1 MLNPKEIGFRIK
13 QRREELGLTLED
25 IASYVKVA
33 RSTIQR
39 YEAGSISRPK
49 LPVLYSI
56 SQALRVSPDWLLGI
70 TDDPIPSKSLNAE
83 SNAAF
88 DRTLTSDAPVAPSK
102 KAPSISDEAMRMAR
116 DYDKLDNWGR
126 QAVRDLA
133 DTELARM
140 EDEARFMNSAAL
152 EDEPKII
159 NLYAEPAAAGIAVP
173 TMGVDFEPYT
183 LKPDDPHGAAFA
195 VRLQGDSMEPY
206 FPDGSIVFVNHDAM
220 VNGDI
225 GIFCVDSGTVCK
237 QYYRDPLGMVY
248 LFSLNRNRSDAD
260 VILGPSSN
268 RTLICQGR
276 VITKRRFPIPV

>member
-1 MLNPKEIGFRIK
+1 MTFGDRVRTYRKAKGLTQEALAKAIGVSKTTITGY
-13 QRREELGLTLED
+13 ELGYREPD
-25 IASYVKVA
+25 VEKI
-33 RSTIQR
+33 
-39 YEAGSISRPK
+39 K
-49 LPVLYSI
+49 LL
-56 SQALRVSPDWLLGI
+56 
-70 TDDPIPSKSLNAE
+70 
-83 SNAAF
+83 
-88 DRTLTSDAPVAPSK
+88 SDALGVTGDDLLNTGFSKVK
-102 KAPSISDEAMRMAR
+102 KAPSVSDEAMRMAR

-126 QAVRDLA
+126 QAVRDLT

-140 EDEARFMNSAAL
+140 EDEARFMDGATM
-152 EDEPKII
+152 EEEPKVI

-183 LKPDDPHGAAFA
+183 LKPDDPQGAAFA

-248 LFSLNRNRSDAD
+248 LFSLNRKRSDAD

-276 VITKRRFPIPV
+276 VITKRRFPIPM

>member
-1 MLNPKEIGFRIK
+1 MNNIKRLRNEKGLNMRETANLLNIPYTTYVNYEKGTREPNSEMLVRLADFYNTTVDFLLE
-13 QRREELGLTLED
+13 RE
-25 IASYVKVA
+25 V
-33 RSTIQR
+33 ST
-39 YEAGSISRPK
+39 
-49 LPVLYSI
+49 
-56 SQALRVSPDWLLGI
+56 
-70 TDDPIPSKSLNAE
+70 
-83 SNAAF
+83 
-88 DRTLTSDAPVAPSK
+88 PSK
-102 KAPSISDEAMRMAR
+102 KAPSVSDEAMRMAR

-126 QAVRDLA
+126 QAVRDLT

-140 EDEARFMNSAAL
+140 EDEARFMNSAAM
-152 EDEPKII
+152 EEKPKII

-183 LKPDDPHGAAFA
+183 LKPDDPQGAAFA

-276 VITKRRFPIPV
+276 VITKRRFPIPM

>member
-1 MLNPKEIGFRIK
+1 MTFGDRVRTYRKAKGLTQEALAKAIGVSKTTITGY
-13 QRREELGLTLED
+13 ELGYREPD
-25 IASYVKVA
+25 VEKI
-33 RSTIQR
+33 
-39 YEAGSISRPK
+39 K
-49 LPVLYSI
+49 LL
-56 SQALRVSPDWLLGI
+56 
-70 TDDPIPSKSLNAE
+70 
-83 SNAAF
+83 
-88 DRTLTSDAPVAPSK
+88 SDALGVTGDDLLNTGFSKTK
-102 KAPSISDEAMRMAR
+102 KAPSVSDEAMRMAR

-126 QAVRDLA
+126 QAVRDLT

-140 EDEARFMNSAAL
+140 EDEARFMDGATM
-152 EDEPKII
+152 EEEPKVI

-183 LKPDDPHGAAFA
+183 LKPDDPQGAAFA

-237 QYYRDPLGMVY
+237 QYYRDPMGMVY
-248 LFSLNRNRSDAD
+248 LFSLNRDRSDAD
-260 VILGPSSN
+260 VVLGPSSN

-276 VITKRRFPIPV
+276 VITKRRFPIPM

>member
-1 MLNPKEIGFRIK
+1 MTLGARVRTYRKAKGLTQEALAKAIGVSKTTITGY
-13 QRREELGLTLED
+13 ELGYREPD
-25 IASYVKVA
+25 VEKI
-33 RSTIQR
+33 
-39 YEAGSISRPK
+39 K
-49 LPVLYSI
+49 LL
-56 SQALRVSPDWLLGI
+56 
-70 TDDPIPSKSLNAE
+70 
-83 SNAAF
+83 
-88 DRTLTSDAPVAPSK
+88 SDALGVTGDDLLNTGFSKTK
-102 KAPSISDEAMRMAR
+102 KAPSVSDEAMRMAR

-126 QAVRDLA
+126 QAVRDLT

-140 EDEARFMNSAAL
+140 EDEARFMNGAML
-152 EDEPKII
+152 EDEPKVI

-183 LKPDDPHGAAFA
+183 LKPDDPQGAAFA

-248 LFSLNRNRSDAD
+248 LFSLNRKRSDAD

>member
-1 MLNPKEIGFRIK
+1 MPTEKPRITITMSNE
-13 QRREELGLTLED
+13 QLERID
-25 IASYVKVA
+25 EY
-33 RSTIQR
+33 R
-39 YEAGSISRPK
+39 YSGRLK
-49 LPVLYSI
+49 NQT
-56 SQALRVSPDWLLGI
+56 QAIL
-70 TDDPIPSKSLNAE
+70 SLIEKGYDA
-83 SNAAF
+83 
-88 DRTLTSDAPVAPSK
+88 LTSDTSAAPTSK

-126 QAVRDLA
+126 QAVRDLT

-140 EDEARFMNSAAL
+140 EDEARFMNSAAI
-152 EDEPKII
+152 EEEPKII

-183 LKPDDPHGAAFA
+183 LKPDDPQGAAFA

-248 LFSLNRNRSDAD
+248 LFSLNRDRSDAD

>member
-1 MLNPKEIGFRIK
+1 MTFGDRVRTYRKAKGLTQEALAKAIGVSKTTITGY
-13 QRREELGLTLED
+13 ELGYREPD
-25 IASYVKVA
+25 VEKI
-33 RSTIQR
+33 
-39 YEAGSISRPK
+39 K
-49 LPVLYSI
+49 LL
-56 SQALRVSPDWLLGI
+56 
-70 TDDPIPSKSLNAE
+70 
-83 SNAAF
+83 
-88 DRTLTSDAPVAPSK
+88 SDALGVTGDDLLNTGFSKTK
-102 KAPSISDEAMRMAR
+102 KAPSVSDEAMRMAR

-126 QAVRDLA
+126 QAVRDLT

-140 EDEARFMNSAAL
+140 EDEARFMDGATM
-152 EDEPKII
+152 EEEPKVI

-173 TMGVDFEPYT
+173 TMGVDFEPYP
-183 LKPDDPHGAAFA
+183 LKPDDPQGAAFA

-248 LFSLNRNRSDAD
+248 LFSLNRKRSDAD

>member
-1 MLNPKEIGFRIK
+1 MTFGDRVRTYRKAKGLTQEALAKAIGVSKTTITGY
-13 QRREELGLTLED
+13 ELGYREPD
-25 IASYVKVA
+25 VEKI
-33 RSTIQR
+33 
-39 YEAGSISRPK
+39 K
-49 LPVLYSI
+49 LL
-56 SQALRVSPDWLLGI
+56 
-70 TDDPIPSKSLNAE
+70 
-83 SNAAF
+83 
-88 DRTLTSDAPVAPSK
+88 SDALGVTGDDLLNTGFSKVK
-102 KAPSISDEAMRMAR
+102 KAPSVSDEAMRMAR

-126 QAVRDLA
+126 QAVRDLT

-140 EDEARFMNSAAL
+140 EDEARFMDGATM
-152 EDEPKII
+152 EEEPKVI

-183 LKPDDPHGAAFA
+183 LKPDDPQGAAFA

-237 QYYRDPLGMVY
+237 QYYHDPLGMVY
-248 LFSLNRNRSDAD
+248 LFSLNRDRSDAD
-260 VILGPSSN
+260 VVLGPSSN

-276 VITKRRFPIPV
+276 VITKRRFPIPM

>member
-1 MLNPKEIGFRIK
+1 MTFGDRVRTYRKAKGLTQEALAKAIGVSKTTITGY
-13 QRREELGLTLED
+13 ELGYREPD
-25 IASYVKVA
+25 VEKI
-33 RSTIQR
+33 
-39 YEAGSISRPK
+39 K
-49 LPVLYSI
+49 LL
-56 SQALRVSPDWLLGI
+56 
-70 TDDPIPSKSLNAE
+70 
-83 SNAAF
+83 
-88 DRTLTSDAPVAPSK
+88 SDALGVTGDDLLNTGFSKTK
-102 KAPSISDEAMRMAR
+102 KAPSMSDEAMRMAR

-126 QAVRDLA
+126 QAVRDLT

-140 EDEARFMNSAAL
+140 EDEARFMNSSML
-152 EDEPKII
+152 EEEPKII

-183 LKPDDPHGAAFA
+183 LKPDDPQGAAFA

-237 QYYRDPLGMVY
+237 QYYHDPLGMVY
-248 LFSLNRNRSDAD
+248 LFSLNRDRSDAD
-260 VILGPSSN
+260 VVLGPSSN

-276 VITKRRFPIPV
+276 VITKRRFPIPM

>member
-1 MLNPKEIGFRIK
+1 MTFGDRVRTYRKAKGLTQEALAKAIGVSKTTITGY
-13 QRREELGLTLED
+13 ELGYREPD
-25 IASYVKVA
+25 VEKI
-33 RSTIQR
+33 
-39 YEAGSISRPK
+39 K
-49 LPVLYSI
+49 LL
-56 SQALRVSPDWLLGI
+56 
-70 TDDPIPSKSLNAE
+70 
-83 SNAAF
+83 
-88 DRTLTSDAPVAPSK
+88 SDALGVTGDDLLNTGFSKVK
-102 KAPSISDEAMRMAR
+102 KAPSVSDEAMRMAR

-126 QAVRDLA
+126 QAVRNLT

-140 EDEARFMNSAAL
+140 EDEARFMDGATM
-152 EDEPKII
+152 EEEPKVI

-183 LKPDDPHGAAFA
+183 LKPDDPQGAAFA

-237 QYYRDPLGMVY
+237 QYYRDPMGMVY
-248 LFSLNRNRSDAD
+248 LFSLNRSRSDAD

>member
-1 MLNPKEIGFRIK
+1 MTFGDRVRTYRKAKGLTQEALAKAIGVSKTTITGY
-13 QRREELGLTLED
+13 ELGYREPD
-25 IASYVKVA
+25 VEKI
-33 RSTIQR
+33 
-39 YEAGSISRPK
+39 K
-49 LPVLYSI
+49 LL
-56 SQALRVSPDWLLGI
+56 
-70 TDDPIPSKSLNAE
+70 
-83 SNAAF
+83 
-88 DRTLTSDAPVAPSK
+88 SDALGVTGDDLLNTGFSKVK
-102 KAPSISDEAMRMAR
+102 KAPSVSDEAMRMAR

-126 QAVRDLA
+126 QAVRDLT

-140 EDEARFMNSAAL
+140 EDEARFMDGATM
-152 EDEPKII
+152 EEEPKVI
-159 NLYAEPAAAGIAVP
+159 NLYAEPASAGIAVP

-183 LKPDDPHGAAFA
+183 LKPDDPQGAAFA

-237 QYYRDPLGMVY
+237 QYYRDPMGMVY
-248 LFSLNRNRSDAD
+248 LFSLNRSRSDAD

>member
-1 MLNPKEIGFRIK
+1 MTFGDRVRTYRKAKGLTQEALAKAIGVSKTTITGY
-13 QRREELGLTLED
+13 ELGYREPD
-25 IASYVKVA
+25 VEKI
-33 RSTIQR
+33 
-39 YEAGSISRPK
+39 K
-49 LPVLYSI
+49 LL
-56 SQALRVSPDWLLGI
+56 
-70 TDDPIPSKSLNAE
+70 
-83 SNAAF
+83 
-88 DRTLTSDAPVAPSK
+88 SDALGVTGDDLLNTGFSKTK
-102 KAPSISDEAMRMAR
+102 KAPSVSDEAMRMAR

-126 QAVRDLA
+126 QAVRDLT

-183 LKPDDPHGAAFA
+183 LKPDAPQDAAFA

-248 LFSLNRNRSDAD
+248 LFSLNRKRSDAD

>member
-1 MLNPKEIGFRIK
+1 MTFGDRVRTYRKAKGLTQEALAKAIGVSKTTITGY
-13 QRREELGLTLED
+13 ELGYREPD
-25 IASYVKVA
+25 VEKI
-33 RSTIQR
+33 
-39 YEAGSISRPK
+39 K
-49 LPVLYSI
+49 LL
-56 SQALRVSPDWLLGI
+56 
-70 TDDPIPSKSLNAE
+70 
-83 SNAAF
+83 
-88 DRTLTSDAPVAPSK
+88 SDALGVTGDDLLNTGFSKVK
-102 KAPSISDEAMRMAR
+102 KAPSLSDEAMRIAR

-126 QAVRDLA
+126 QAVRDLT

-140 EDEARFMNSAAL
+140 EDEAHFMNSAAM
-152 EDEPKII
+152 EEEPKII

-183 LKPDDPHGAAFA
+183 IKPDDPQGAAFA

-237 QYYRDPLGMVY
+237 QYYRDPLGIVY
-248 LFSLNRNRSDAD
+248 LFSLNRKRSDAD

-276 VITKRRFPIPV
+276 VITKRHFPIPM

>member
-1 MLNPKEIGFRIK
+1 MTFGDRVRTYRKAKGLTQEALAKAIGVSKTTITGY
-13 QRREELGLTLED
+13 ELGYREPD
-25 IASYVKVA
+25 VEKI
-33 RSTIQR
+33 
-39 YEAGSISRPK
+39 K
-49 LPVLYSI
+49 LL
-56 SQALRVSPDWLLGI
+56 
-70 TDDPIPSKSLNAE
+70 
-83 SNAAF
+83 
-88 DRTLTSDAPVAPSK
+88 SDALGVTGDDLLNTGFSKVK
-102 KAPSISDEAMRMAR
+102 KAPSVSDEAMRMAR

-126 QAVRDLA
+126 QAVRDLT

-140 EDEARFMNSAAL
+140 EDEARFMDGATM
-152 EDEPKII
+152 EEEPKVI

-183 LKPDDPHGAAFA
+183 LKPDDPQGAAFA

-248 LFSLNRNRSDAD
+248 LFSLNRKRSDAD

>member
-1 MLNPKEIGFRIK
+1 MTLGDRVRTYRKAKGLTQEALAKAIGVSKTTITGY
-13 QRREELGLTLED
+13 ELGYREPD
-25 IASYVKVA
+25 VEKI
-33 RSTIQR
+33 
-39 YEAGSISRPK
+39 K
-49 LPVLYSI
+49 LL
-56 SQALRVSPDWLLGI
+56 
-70 TDDPIPSKSLNAE
+70 
-83 SNAAF
+83 
-88 DRTLTSDAPVAPSK
+88 SDALGVTGDDLLNTGFSKTK
-102 KAPSISDEAMRMAR
+102 KAPSVSDEAMRMAR

-126 QAVRDLA
+126 QAVRDLT

-140 EDEARFMNSAAL
+140 EDEARFMNGAML
-152 EDEPKII
+152 EDEPKVI

-173 TMGVDFEPYT
+173 TMGVDFEPYP
-183 LKPDDPHGAAFA
+183 LKPDDPQGAAFA

-248 LFSLNRNRSDAD
+248 LFSLNRKRSDAD